1 MFESNN
7 LILVAIHQ
15 VAGEVREQILESDFS
30 IGVIDLTTNG
40 VPLYLTKIDLVLIFA

>member
-1 MFESNN
+1 MFESIN

-30 IGVIDLTTNG
+30 IGVIDTTNS